1 MTMTPQTG
9 RVGSSLIDELAA
21 DLAPIRPLR
30 LWQGIALVAMS
41 ALATI
46 ALVELL
52 DGLWRGIAAG
62 RASDLFFIANGMFAL
77 VGAAASYAV
86 LRMASPHVGN
96 RHDGA
101 RWATAMIVLL
111 PLTALLTLGL
121 FGAFEQISSD
131 MYGLSCF
138 AAGTGFGLL
147 AGGALV
153 AWLRRGAPVSLNS
166 AGLYTGIAA
175 GAIGT
180 FAYGLAC
187 PIDTLAHLA
196 SWHVLPIAVSAIA
209 GRLIVPTLVRW

>member
-1 MTMTPQTG
+1 MN
-9 RVGSSLIDELAA
+9 RVSTSFIDELAS
-21 DLAPIRPLR
+21 DLAPVRPIR
-30 LWQGIALVAMS
+30 LWQGVALVGAS
-41 ALATI
+41 ALATVL
-46 ALVELL
+46 LVELL

-101 RWATAMIVLL
+101 RWATGMIALL
-111 PLTALLTLGL
+111 PLTAILTLGL
-121 FGAFEQISSD
+121 AGTFDQVSDD
-131 MYGLSCF
+131 MYGFSCF

-147 AGGALV
+147 TGGALV
-153 AWLRRGAPVSLNS
+153 AWLRRGAPVSLGS

-175 GAIGT
+175 GAVGT
-180 FAYGLAC
+180 FTYGLAC

-196 SWHVLPIAVSAIA
+196 SWHVLPIVASAIL
-209 GRLIVPTLVRW
+209 GRAIVPALVRW